1 MIMKKQILQH
11 GNKKDKQKTR
21 LRKVIITVFLLSM
34 VIFFIGI
41 FISTFL
47 DRNVNSEF
55 EAYIETI
62 TMTDENF
69 DQEIEC
75 LNTYLNNLALNDL
88 NKGQA
93 CNIMSVMYEL
103 KGRRYESI
111 MYMCKAIYFYQQDYA
126 NAAMIQTTINLSA
139 TLISDTCYDIAEYIL
154 DNALDIELSREEEIV
169 YHIYIYTNLAESMS
183 QRGNYDQAL
192 EAIQLA
198 ESKLEM
204 VKQEYFTDCLTS
216 LKISKALAYHGLG
229 NVKESKRL
237 LSEFDDE
244 SLKNSNLDAVNFA
257 IPYYEASSY
266 VMLSEG
272 NLEKAQECFESFL
285 SYCDKYMFNSM
296 KLKYIDKFVKVAQSY
311 GYEDV
316 SFIQKY
322 LDGLLDLHRE
332 EITRLN
338 DESARILLDAYNIN
352 AENVNIQS
360 RQRMNRL
367 KIYGGCAVFS
377 IIITIIL
384 VMSRELRKK
393 SQIDFLT
400 GTYNRAK
407 LRIVYRTLMKKKQE
421 FYVIMFDIDNF
432 KMCND
437 VYGHRFG
444 DLVLERI
451 SRKIYD
457 ELPKTSMF
465 FRYGGEEFVVLCEL
479 KTREEVMDL
488 AERIRGCVEML
499 DWDNGTHI
507 SISVGVSSCIDTLDP
522 LKSADECLYTSKKT
536 GKNKVTYDFEV

>member
-1 MIMKKQILQH
+1 MKKQILQH
-11 GNKKDKQKTR
+11 GNRKYKQKVK
-21 LRKVIITVFLLSM
+21 LKKVIIIICLLSM
-34 VIFFIGI
+34 VIFFSGL

-47 DRNVNSEF
+47 NRNVNSEF
-55 EAYIETI
+55 EAYIETV

-75 LNTYLNNLALNDL
+75 LITYLDNLTLNNL
-88 NKGQA
+88 NKGHA
-93 CNIMSVMYEL
+93 CNILSVMYGL
-103 KGRRYESI
+103 KNWRYESI
-111 MYMCKAIYFYQQDYA
+111 LYMCKAIYFYQKENA
-126 NAAMIQTTINLSA
+126 NAAKIQMSVNLSA
-139 TLISDTCYDIAEYIL
+139 TLISDTSYDMAEAIL
-154 DNALDIELSREEEIV
+154 ENALDTKLSKEEEIV

-204 VKQEYFTDCLTS
+204 VKQEYFTDCLLS

-229 NVKESKRL
+229 DVSESKRL
-237 LSEFDDE
+237 LNEIDDE
-244 SLKNSNLDAVNFA
+244 SLKNNILNVVTFA
-257 IPYYEASSY
+257 IPYYEALSY

-272 NLEKAQECFESFL
+272 KLDKAQECFEHFL
-285 SYCDKYMFNSM
+285 SYCDKYMLTSM
-296 KLKYIDKFVKVAQSY
+296 KLKYIDKFTKVAQLY

-322 LDGLLDLHRE
+322 LDGLLDLYRE
-332 EITRLN
+332 ELTRVN
-338 DESARILLDAYNIN
+338 DESAKILLDSYNIN

-360 RQRMNRL
+360 RQKKNRL
-367 KIYGGCAVFS
+367 KIYGGVAVFF
-377 IIITIIL
+377 IVLTVIL
-384 VMSRELRKK
+384 VISIELRKK

-407 LRIVYRTLMKKKQE
+407 LRVVYRTLMKKKQE

-444 DLVLERI
+444 DMVLESI
-451 SRKIYD
+451 SHKIYH
-457 ELPKTSMF
+457 ELPKASMF

-479 KTREEVMDL
+479 KTRAEVVDL
-488 AERIRGCVEML
+488 AERIRGCVDMMV
-499 DWDNGTHI
+499 WDNGTHI

-536 GKNKVTYDFEV
+536 GKNKVTYDFEI